1 MKLIRLSVYIALLSA
16 LTINPTKASLDSYQS
31 AAASMNL
38 AEQSVWI
45 KLMGNMPYPRAD
57 SFR

>member
-16 LTINPTKASLDSYQS
+16 LTINPTRASLDSYQS
-31 AAASMNL
+31 AVASMHL